1 MMIHNTP
8 TSVAQLL
15 ADYQQCTSD
24 ITYSTGKLEFTGVD
38 DKDIYNITAPFTSA
52 GQVVIAGRV
61 EARDS
66 EHSTIVFFNEH
77 QGKWRP
83 VANAPTFQL
92 QDPFF
97 TWIEDELIFGGVEI
111 NPHPDN
117 PEKLI
122 WHTVFYRGRDIH
134 SLTRFASGPP
144 GMKDIRLCH
153 IQQGRIGVFTRPQ
166 GNIGG
171 RGTIGYVEI
180 NNLKALTPE
189 TIASAKLFD
198 QQFNTD
204 EWGGVNET
212 HLLCDGTIGLLSHI
226 ACFDQHG
233 GRHYYPGVFIFNPE
247 TKTYTSIKII
257 ATRNNLLPG
266 SAKRPDLVDV
276 IFPGGLIKLP
286 DNCWRLYVGASDA
299 EAHWIDIKDP
309 FIGL

>member
-1 MMIHNTP
+1 MMRHAP
-8 TSVAQLL
+8 PASVAQLF
-15 ADYQQCTSD
+15 ADYQKRTAHN
-24 ITYSTGKLEFTGVD
+24 TFSTGRLEFTGVG
-38 DKDIYNITAPFTSA
+38 DKDVYNITAPFTSA
-52 GQVVIAGRV
+52 GQVVSAGRV

-66 EHSTIVFFNEH
+66 EHSTIVFFREQ
-77 QGKWRP
+77 QGRWAP
-83 VANAPTFQL
+83 VENAPTFQL

-117 PEKLI
+117 PGQLI
-122 WHTVFYRGRDIH
+122 WHTVFFRGRDIH

-166 GNIGG
+166 GKIGG

-180 NNLKALTPE
+180 NNLEALTPE
-189 TIASAKLFD
+189 TITSAELFE
-198 QQFNTD
+198 QQFNSE

-233 GRHYYPGVFIFNPE
+233 RRHYYPGVFIFNPD
-247 TKTYTSIKII
+247 TKNYTPIKII
-257 ATRNNLLPG
+257 AARDNFLPG
-266 SAKRPDLVDV
+266 AAKRPDLVDV
-276 IFPGGLIKLP
+276 IFPGGLIVLP
-286 DNCWRLYVGASDA
+286 NNGWRLYVGASDA
-299 EAHWIDIKDP
+299 EAHWIDIEDP
-309 FIGL
+309 FSGF